1 MLLRLTAHL
10 PDAPSKV
17 QILHRPGS
25 WQLGRASDCN
35 VQVDH
40 VSVSRR
46 HARLDDDGDKL
57 TITDLGSKNGLRV
70 QGKPVAQAI
79 LGPEGWF
86 SIGDVFC
93 QLESLPI
100 ADWDKQ
106 QHIDAQRRTLSQT
119 LAQRLRSKD
128 HLDIIAELLKG
139 FVELAECRRG
149 FLLLGLRPE
158 QLHVRACYAI
168 SPDDITDHRFA
179 GSRSAVDRAL
189 RERRAIY
196 MDSRQDQAWLSAQ
209 ASVVAGG
216 LRSLVCLP
224 LLNEGELLGA
234 VYADTDDSSRR
245 FTDLDAEL
253 MSALVDQATT
263 ALVAQQIEQQLLQM
277 ESWLNVGSQ
286 SAQRQTQALHWQA
299 PHS

>member
-1 MLLRLTAHL
+1 
-10 PDAPSKV
+10 
-17 QILHRPGS
+17 
-25 WQLGRASDCN
+25 
-35 VQVDH
+35 
-40 VSVSRR
+40 
-46 HARLDDDGDKL
+46 
-57 TITDLGSKNGLRV
+57 
-70 QGKPVAQAI
+70 
-79 LGPEGWF
+79 
-86 SIGDVFC
+86 
-93 QLESLPI
+93 
-100 ADWDKQ
+100 
-106 QHIDAQRRTLSQT
+106 
-119 LAQRLRSKD
+119 
-128 HLDIIAELLKG
+128 
-139 FVELAECRRG
+139 
-149 FLLLGLRPE
+149 
-158 QLHVRACYAI
+158 
-168 SPDDITDHRFA
+168 
-179 GSRSAVDRAL
+179 
-189 RERRAIY
+189 